1 MSTLIFDQLL
11 PYLGADQATY
21 WAQMLVIGPL

>member
-11 PYLGADQATY
+11 PYLGVDQATY

>member
-11 PYLGADQATY
+11 PYLGANQAAY
-21 WAQMLVIGPL
+21 WAQIFVVEPL